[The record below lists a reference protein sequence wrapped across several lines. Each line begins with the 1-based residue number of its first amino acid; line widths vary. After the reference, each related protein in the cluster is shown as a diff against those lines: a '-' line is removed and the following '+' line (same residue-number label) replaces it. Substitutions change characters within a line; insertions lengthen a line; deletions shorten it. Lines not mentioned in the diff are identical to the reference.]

1 MDVLESTFSRLS
13 PNWWYLIHPPE
24 STNYDNIWPYLPFN
38 NDFFI
43 HTMKEADLLSRNAL
57 KKDEFNRVFR
67 EKFEV
72 TGCKRGSV
80 KMIYIRRSGEGAE
93 IAHRPQ
99 NQDAGVVDMRR
110 SGLYIIRPHQKR
122 FHLGSVSREIV
133 SSFMHMHI
141 YWGKITGN
149 ATGRNI

>member
-1 MDVLESTFSRLS
+1 
-13 PNWWYLIHPPE
+13 
-24 STNYDNIWPYLPFN
+24 
-38 NDFFI
+38 
-43 HTMKEADLLSRNAL
+43 
-57 KKDEFNRVFR
+57 
-67 EKFEV
+67 
-72 TGCKRGSV
+72 
-80 KMIYIRRSGEGAE
+80 MIYIRRSGEGAE

-99 NQDAGVVDMRR
+99 NQDAGVVDIRR

-141 YWGKITGN
+141 YWEKFTEN